1 MKEGDISKHIN
12 HAGIYFL
19 LGEDSNGRPTIYIGQ
34 ANTRKNGKGLLQRIS
49 EHKNDENEWNEVIIL
64 TRQNDTL
71 DAAELNYLENRF
83 NDLAGKIKRYVIIN
97 KCEPTKGNISEEKQS
112 EMDEFMDNRFAI
124 VGILGMKAFVAI
136 HDETSPSQTGGTNDK
151 AIIFYSSRRNYP
163 ASAKLSNEGFV
174 LLKGSHIREK
184 LSATVSPSTTK
195 QREQYSH
202 QIDENFITTEDILF
216 KSPSG
221 AAAFVVGAHI
231 NGNDFWKTKDG
242 KSPKAF

>member
-1 MKEGDISKHIN
+1 MPVSISCWAKIQTAAQRYTSAKQIEGKTERVFFS
-12 HAGIYFL
+12 AL
-19 LGEDSNGRPTIYIGQ
+19 
-34 ANTRKNGKGLLQRIS
+34 ANI
-49 EHKNDENEWNEVIIL
+49 KNDENEWNEVIIL

-112 EMDEFMDNRFAI
+112 EMDEFMDNCFAI

-136 HDETSPSQTGGTNDK
+136 HDETSPSQTGGTND
-151 AIIFYSSRRNYP
+151 
-163 ASAKLSNEGFV
+163 NEGFV

-195 QREQYSH
+195 QREQCSH

-221 AAAFVVGAHI
+221 AAAFVVGARI

-242 KSPKAF
+242 KSPKDF